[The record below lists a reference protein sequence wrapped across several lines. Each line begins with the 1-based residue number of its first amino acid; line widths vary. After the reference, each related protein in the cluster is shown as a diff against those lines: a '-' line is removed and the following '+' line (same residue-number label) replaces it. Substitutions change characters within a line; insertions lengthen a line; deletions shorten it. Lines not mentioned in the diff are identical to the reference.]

1 MRKIFAGFF
10 ALCLCLSLV
19 TGVMAAPYADISALF
34 QYWEEFGYPEY
45 VAGVYST
52 DGSAENLTVMLVGD
66 NDGSREAEIR
76 AMLNDDSGATFEA
89 GSYSQERLQS
99 INEEITEFYMYE
111 GSGIH
116 SCGIGWGMD
125 GGFGASGSEFR
136 VIVTVEEERVE
147 EYLSI
152 FSRIYGDAV
161 VVEAGEEPTFTMEQE
176 LQLATELPEAPEG
189 HDLYGDLSDEPI
201 EAPQK
206 ELTEG
211 AAGEEAATET
221 GRTPDGAD
229 VSVMSTA
236 AVLLIAGGV
245 LVIAVAGVLLWRTKK
260 K

>member
-1 MRKIFAGFF
+1 MRRLFAVFF

-34 QYWEEFGYPEY
+34 QFWEEFGYPED

-99 INEEITEFYMYE
+99 INDEITEFYMYE

-116 SCGIGWGMD
+116 GCGIGWGMD

-147 EYLSI
+147 EYLSM

-161 VVEAGEEPTFTMEQE
+161 VVEAGEPPVLTMEE
-176 LQLATELPEAPEG
+176 EMQLATELPEAPAEN
-189 HDLYGDLSDEPI
+189 DLYGDLTEEPI

-206 ELTEG
+206 ELTEAQPEENASQQEKDTG
-211 AAGEEAATET
+211 ENAGSARLIT
-221 GRTPDGAD
+221 GGILLA
-229 VSVMSTA
+229 VGIAGVVLIA
-236 AVLLIAGGV
+236 VVLL
-245 LVIAVAGVLLWRTKK
+245 RRKK

>member
-1 MRKIFAGFF
+1 MRRIIAVLF

-34 QYWEEFGYPEY
+34 QHWEEFGYPED

-52 DGSAENLTVMLVGD
+52 DGSAENLTVMLIGD

-76 AMLNDDSGATFEA
+76 AMMNDDSGATFEA

-99 INEEITEFYMYE
+99 IHDEITEFYMYE
-111 GSGIH
+111 GSGIYG
-116 SCGIGWGMD
+116 CGIGWGMD

-136 VIVTVEEERVE
+136 VIVTAEEDRVE
-147 EYLSI
+147 EYRSM

-161 VVEAGEEPTFTMEQE
+161 VVEAGEPPVFTMEE
-176 LQLATELPEAPEG
+176 EMQLATELPEAPAE
-189 HDLYGDLSDEPI
+189 HDLYGDLTDEPI

-206 ELTEG
+206 ELTEAP
-211 AAGEEAATET
+211 AAEEAAPEI
-221 GRTPDGAD
+221 GQTPDDAD
-229 VSVMSTA
+229 ASGMSTA
-236 AVLLIAGGV
+236 AVLLIAGAV
-245 LVIAVAGVLLWRTKK
+245 LIVAVIAVIVLRRKK